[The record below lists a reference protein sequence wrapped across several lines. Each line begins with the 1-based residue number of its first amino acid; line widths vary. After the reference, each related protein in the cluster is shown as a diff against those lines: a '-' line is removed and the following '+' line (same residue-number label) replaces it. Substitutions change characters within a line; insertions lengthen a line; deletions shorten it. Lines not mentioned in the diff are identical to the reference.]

1 MGSVWDWGYP
11 PSVQVRCWPPF
22 FGNVLVL
29 RSSTAKL
36 PAQRSLGIFSL
47 YVMPKLYARRIV
59 GVPVIGHQEAPR
71 ACGMARNW
79 GCLWLYVAPPKN
91 HCQCMEESGGM
102 DAGDTV
108 EWDKL
113 RTQDWKE
120 AVAECTGV
128 RESGGEEWRM
138 DEKDRWNLGAIKQ
151 YEVEKRKFI
160 EGCYGPIPTGL

>member
-1 MGSVWDWGYP
+1 
-11 PSVQVRCWPPF
+11 
-22 FGNVLVL
+22 
-29 RSSTAKL
+29 
-36 PAQRSLGIFSL
+36 
-47 YVMPKLYARRIV
+47 
-59 GVPVIGHQEAPR
+59 
-71 ACGMARNW
+71 
-79 GCLWLYVAPPKN
+79 
-91 HCQCMEESGGM
+91 MEESGGM